1 MKKLFELLFGKNQDN
16 RVVLLILVS
25 SFSFSG
31 YILWLYPLT
40 LYTVLTAILALDIF
54 AGLMSNL
61 QPQTNQAWKKQRSSS
76 RLLFVII
83 HLTIYPL
90 LIVLFQVSLPLMT
103 LMLVLLLTK
112 TTAFVVGTKKIIDLV
127 HGFTRQM
134 IGGIG

>member
-1 MKKLFELLFGKNQDN
+1 MKKLFELLFGKNQDK

-112 TTAFVVGTKKIIDLV
+112 TTAFVVGTKK
-127 HGFTRQM
+127 
-134 IGGIG
+134 